1 MRREQ
6 TMKTIILL
14 VSFALSPIV
23 LIADVLTL
31 DRATIARNEDGTIS
45 LSFDLSK
52 VPDRA
57 HINLAVLFVD
67 GETLNLPQP
76 VGFTVT
82 GPDKEKV
89 AVGGFGKT
97 RSETAG
103 KQKAQVLLTNAVQQ
117 WITEGTK
124 LPELTLRGDSDV
136 GRLALDGAA
145 TRENVRLVIYYT
157 LPE

>member
-1 MRREQ
+1 
-6 TMKTIILL
+6 MKTIILFISL
-14 VSFALSPIV
+14 TVFPIV

-31 DRATIARNEDGTIS
+31 DQATVAKNEDGTVS

-52 VPDRA
+52 VPNNT
-57 HINLAVLFVD
+57 HIDLAVLFVD
-67 GETLNLPQP
+67 GATLNLPQP

-82 GPDKEKV
+82 GADKEKV

-103 KQKAQVLLTNAVQQ
+103 KQKAQVLLTEAVRQ
-117 WITEGTK
+117 WVAKGTRQPVIQ
-124 LPELTLRGDSDV
+124 LDAGDARS
-136 GRLALDGAA
+136 ALDAA
-145 TRENVRLVIYYT
+145 LTNDKIQILIYYT